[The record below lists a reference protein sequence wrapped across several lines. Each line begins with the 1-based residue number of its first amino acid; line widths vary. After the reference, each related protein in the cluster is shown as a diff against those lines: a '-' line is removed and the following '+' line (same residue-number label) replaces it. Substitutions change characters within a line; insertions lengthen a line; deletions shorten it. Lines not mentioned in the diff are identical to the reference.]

1 MRATIVIGANY
12 GDEGKG
18 LATHYFSRKAKERGD
33 LCLNILFNGGCQRGH
48 TVEMKNGKR
57 HVFHHFGSGT
67 FDGADTFFAED
78 FIVNPIFFRKEEEEL
93 GYGAQ
98 KCYISP
104 HCRVSTPYDAFINQ
118 MVEKSRSEE
127 RHGSCGFGIWETA
140 ERYKTIW
147 DKTAYDLMRMSDKE
161 ILIYLED
168 MSQAFVKRRLDEYGI
183 EADEGYRDLL
193 SSDILRIRWI
203 DDFRYMVRR
212 CEMSSA
218 PEIFERYGA
227 LVFEGGQGLALDGS
241 DEKNYPHVTAS
252 RTGSAYPLE
261 LLENFT
267 CEKEVCY
274 VTRTYFTRH
283 GAGSFPTECAKED
296 IGEDLQDETNAENEF
311 QGALRYGQFSDKE
324 MMERIRRDAGHY
336 GDQIKR
342 SIMITHFGKNKSF
355 QVSAE
360 NLLWFDKVYLSD
372 SKFGVRYSLSIQEE

>member
-1 MRATIVIGANY
+1 MMSTIVIGANY

-18 LATHYFSRKAKERGD
+18 LATHYFSRKAKEKGE

-48 TVEMKNGKR
+48 TVERKNGTR

-67 FDGADTFFAED
+67 FDGADTSLADE
-78 FIVNPIFFRKEEEEL
+78 FIVNPIFFRKEDERL
-93 GYGAQ
+93 GDRTQ
-98 KCYISP
+98 TCYISP
-104 HCRVSTPYDAFINQ
+104 YCRVSTPYDAFINQ
-118 MVEKSRSEE
+118 MVEKSRAEE

-168 MSQAFVKRRLDEYGI
+168 MSQSFVKRRLDEYGI
-183 EADEGYRDLL
+183 DVDEEYRDLL
-193 SSDILRIRWI
+193 SSDILRIRWT
-203 DDFRYMVRR
+203 DDFRYMMRR

-218 PEIFERYGA
+218 QELFERYDE

-241 DEKNYPHVTAS
+241 DEENYPHVTAS
-252 RTGSAYPLE
+252 RTGSAYPLK
-261 LLENFT
+261 LLENFA
-267 CEKEVCY
+267 CEKEICY

-283 GAGSFPTECAKED
+283 GAGSFPTECAKEE
-296 IGEDLQDETNAENEF
+296 IGEDLLDETNIENEF
-311 QGALRYGQFSDKE
+311 QGALRFGQFSEEE
-324 MMERIRRDAGHY
+324 MMERIRMDAGHY
-336 GDQIKR
+336 GDQIKK

-360 NLLWFDKVYLSD
+360 NLLWFDNVYLSD
-372 SKFGVRYSLSIQEE
+372 SRFGVRYSLSIQEE